1 MAALEDRRV
10 LQRKRSVTSPPI
22 KSRTT
27 KLPIEAATTV
37 TVLLGELVEEVGV
50 AGAALLEGAI
60 GVDEGGPSDLSVL
73 LAMFTSKISDA
84 CILFA

>member
-1 MAALEDRRV
+1 MWLEAALEARI
-10 LQRKRSVTSPPI
+10 LQRKRSVMSPPI

-37 TVLLGELVEEVGV
+37 IVLLGELVDALVDAEAVLLEAGVPLVGV
-50 AGAALLEGAI
+50 E
-60 GVDEGGPSDLSVL
+60 EVL
-73 LAMFTSKISDA
+73 LAMFISKISDG